1 MTSQSAPLNRL
12 NCPSSTSSDIAPA
25 AADRLEG
32 YILSNWLDGIL
43 ILTQDGHCIE
53 SNRLGRE
60 ICDRIDPDT
69 LDNQQIPSEIWT
81 ACQILIESR
90 RDFPKH
96 LVTAESELRLKPSH
110 EHFRI
115 RARWF
120 NTGQKADPHILVI
133 LENQKHA
140 KQNLAVTEAIRY
152 SLSPREAD
160 VWTLHRI
167 GYTYQEIAAELHIAL
182 NTVKKHM
189 KNTYAK
195 QHLVSIARNIY
206 LENLAS

>member
-1 MTSQSAPLNRL
+1 MTSQSSLLSRLNR
-12 NCPSSTSSDIAPA
+12 PSPTLPYIVQAPA
-25 AADRLEG
+25 DTLG
-32 YILSNWLDGIL
+32 DSILNHWIDGIL
-43 ILTQDGHCIE
+43 ILNQDGQCIE

-60 ICDRIDPDT
+60 ICDRIAPNT
-69 LDNQQIPSEIWT
+69 LNSQQTPPEIWT

-110 EHFRI
+110 DHFRI
-115 RARWF
+115 RARWL

-133 LENQKHA
+133 LENQKHS

-152 SLSPREAD
+152 GLSPREAD

-167 GYTYQEIAAELHIAL
+167 GYTYQEIAVELHIAL

-195 QHLVSIARNIY
+195 QHVVSIAKNIY
-206 LENLAS
+206 LENFAC

>member
-1 MTSQSAPLNRL
+1 MTSQSFPLNRINRPSPTLPYIVQTSADTLGDSVL
-12 NCPSSTSSDIAPA
+12 N
-25 AADRLEG
+25 
-32 YILSNWLDGIL
+32 NWIDGIL
-43 ILTQDGHCIE
+43 ILNQEGQCLR
-53 SNRLGRE
+53 SNPLGRE
-60 ICDRIDPDT
+60 ICDRIAPD
-69 LDNQQIPSEIWT
+69 NRGNRQAPPAIWT

-90 RDFPKH
+90 KDFPKH

-110 EHFRI
+110 DHFRI
-115 RARWF
+115 RAQWF
-120 NTGQKADPHILVI
+120 NTRRENDPHILVI
-133 LENQKHA
+133 LENQKYS

-195 QHLVSIARNIY
+195 QHVVSTAKNIY